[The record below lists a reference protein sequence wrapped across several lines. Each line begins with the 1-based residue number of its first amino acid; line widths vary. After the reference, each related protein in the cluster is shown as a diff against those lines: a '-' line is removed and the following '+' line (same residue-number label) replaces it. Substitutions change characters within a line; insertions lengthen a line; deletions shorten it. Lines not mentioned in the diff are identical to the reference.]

1 MVATPYYYDEFEL
14 SDEKNDG
21 HIDDVV
27 EDNKQGESIN

>member
-14 SDEKNDG
+14 SDEKNDS

-27 EDNKQGESIN
+27 EENK